1 MMMVKTSGLTRLFG
15 ESVAVDHLDLEVAE
29 GEIFGL
35 LGPNGAGK
43 TTTVRMLAGLI
54 GISAGQASV
63 GGFDLADKSAAQN
76 VRRIVGILPEES
88 GLYGEL
94 TGAQTLDFF
103 GKLYGMTKAARA
115 ERAEML
121 LDRLGLFERRND
133 SASTL
138 SKGLKQRLALARAL
152 IHDPK
157 LVLLDEPTA
166 NLDPAAALVVRDFML
181 ELKAEGRT
189 VIVNTHRLEE
199 AEKICDRVGILRTK
213 LLKVGTPAQLRD
225 ELTED
230 HLRIEFLSVRK
241 KDLELLSSLGAR
253 VVRQD
258 ANLVDVRFD
267 EAPTQTSQPER
278 VADVVAALVKTD
290 ARIVGVT
297 QSSAS
302 LEEAYLAIVGA
313 SK

>member
-1 MMMVKTSGLTRLFG
+1 MMVETAGLTRLFG
-15 ESVAVDHLDLEVAE
+15 EAVAVDKLDLQIAE

-54 GISAGQASV
+54 GISAGNAKV
-63 GGFDLADKSAAQN
+63 AGIDLTDKSQVQN
-76 VRRIVGILPEES
+76 VRRVVGILPEES

-115 ERAEML
+115 ERTEML
-121 LDRLGLFERRND
+121 LNRLGLFERRNEV
-133 SASTL
+133 ASTL

-152 IHDPK
+152 IHDPR

-199 AEKICDRVGILRTK
+199 AEKVCDRVGILRTR
-213 LLKVGTPAQLRD
+213 LLKVGTPAALRE

-230 HLRIEFLSVRK
+230 RVMFEFERMHPADVEELHKLGVAITRQEASRVEVNLGNSSTSVA
-241 KDLELLSSLGAR
+241 DIVTALVTNGAR
-253 VVRQD
+253 ITGVV
-258 ANLVDVRFD
+258 
-267 EAPTQTSQPER
+267 EST
-278 VADVVAALVKTD
+278 
-290 ARIVGVT
+290 
-297 QSSAS
+297 AS
-302 LEEAYLAIVGA
+302 LEEAYLAIVGGA
-313 SK
+313 K

>member
-1 MMMVKTSGLTRLFG
+1 MMVKTVGLTRCFG
-15 ESVAVDHLDLEVAE
+15 EAIAVDNLNLEIAE

-54 GISAGQASV
+54 GISDGEAEVA
-63 GGFDLADKSAAQN
+63 GFDLADKSQLKSL
-76 VRRIVGILPEES
+76 RRVVGILPEES

-103 GKLYGMTKAARA
+103 GRLYGMTKSARSA
-115 ERAEML
+115 RTEML
-121 LDRLGLFERRND
+121 LTRLGLWDRRND
-133 SASTL
+133 AASTL

-152 IHDPK
+152 VHDPR

-199 AEKICDRVGILRTK
+199 AERVCDRVGILRTRM
-213 LLKVGTPAQLRD
+213 LVEGTPAQLREQLAEERVAFD
-225 ELTED
+225 FERMRE
-230 HLRIEFLSVRK
+230 R
-241 KDLELLSSLGAR
+241 DLEVLHEMGVVLS
-253 VVRQD
+253 RQD
-258 ANLVDVRFD
+258 ANRVEVRLG
-267 EAPTQTSQPER
+267 QTGPK
-278 VADVVAALVKTD
+278 VADLVAALVAEG
-290 ARIVGVT
+290 ARIVGVSDT
-297 QSSAS
+297 AAS
-302 LEEAYLAIVGA
+302 LEEAYLAIVGGA
-313 SK
+313 R

>member
-1 MMMVKTSGLTRLFG
+1 MMVETAGLTRLFG
-15 ESVAVDHLDLEVAE
+15 EAVAVDKLDLQIAE

-54 GISAGQASV
+54 GISAGNAKV
-63 GGFDLADKSAAQN
+63 AGIDLTDKSQVQN
-76 VRRIVGILPEES
+76 VRRVVGILPEES

-115 ERAEML
+115 ERTEML
-121 LDRLGLFERRND
+121 LNRLGLFERRNEV
-133 SASTL
+133 ASTL

-152 IHDPK
+152 IHDPR

-199 AEKICDRVGILRTK
+199 AEKVCDRVGILRTR
-213 LLKVGTPAQLRD
+213 LLKVGTPASLRE

-230 HLRIEFLSVRK
+230 RVMFEFERMHPADVEELHKLGVAITRQEASRVEVNLGNSSTSVA
-241 KDLELLSSLGAR
+241 DIVTALVTNGAR
-253 VVRQD
+253 ITGVV
-258 ANLVDVRFD
+258 
-267 EAPTQTSQPER
+267 EST
-278 VADVVAALVKTD
+278 
-290 ARIVGVT
+290 
-297 QSSAS
+297 AS
-302 LEEAYLAIVGA
+302 LEEAYLAIVGGA
-313 SK
+313 K

>member
-1 MMMVKTSGLTRLFG
+1 MMIKTSGLTRLFG
-15 ESVAVDHLDLEVAE
+15 DFVAVDHLDLQIAE

-43 TTTVRMLAGLI
+43 PTTVRMLAGLI
-54 GISAGQASV
+54 GITSGEASV
-63 GGFDLADKSAAQN
+63 AGFDLTDKSQVQN
-76 VRRIVGILPEES
+76 VRRVVGILPEES

-115 ERAEML
+115 ERTEML
-121 LDRLGLFERRND
+121 LNRLGLFDRRND
-133 SASTL
+133 VASTL

-152 IHDPK
+152 IHDPR

-181 ELKAEGRT
+181 DLKAEGRT

-199 AEKICDRVGILRTK
+199 AEKLCDRVGILRTR
-213 LLKVGTPAQLRD
+213 LLKEGTPAGLRE

-230 HLRIEFLSVRK
+230 RVTFEFEKVRKSDLEVLAGLGLSVTSHEAHRV
-241 KDLELLSSLGAR
+241 EVSINGAM
-253 VVRQD
+253 VG
-258 ANLVDVRFD
+258 
-267 EAPTQTSQPER
+267 
-278 VADVVAALVKTD
+278 VADIVNALVRAE
-290 ARIVGVT
+290 ARITGVAGST
-297 QSSAS
+297 AS
-302 LEEAYLAIVGA
+302 LEEAYLAIVGDG
-313 SK
+313 K

>member
-1 MMMVKTSGLTRLFG
+1 MMVETAGLTRLFG
-15 ESVAVDHLDLEVAE
+15 EAVAVDKLDLQIAE

-54 GISAGQASV
+54 GISAGNAKV
-63 GGFDLADKSAAQN
+63 AGIDLTDKSQVQN
-76 VRRIVGILPEES
+76 VRRVVGILPEES

-115 ERAEML
+115 ERTEML
-121 LDRLGLFERRND
+121 LNRLGLFERRNEV
-133 SASTL
+133 ASTL

-152 IHDPK
+152 IHDPR

-181 ELKAEGRT
+181 ELKTEGRT

-199 AEKICDRVGILRTK
+199 AEKVCDRVGILRTR
-213 LLKVGTPAQLRD
+213 LLKVGTPAALRE

-230 HLRIEFLSVRK
+230 RVMFEFERMHPADVEELHKLGVAITRQEASRVEVNLGNSSTSVA
-241 KDLELLSSLGAR
+241 DIVTALVTNGAR
-253 VVRQD
+253 ITGVV
-258 ANLVDVRFD
+258 
-267 EAPTQTSQPER
+267 EST
-278 VADVVAALVKTD
+278 
-290 ARIVGVT
+290 
-297 QSSAS
+297 AS
-302 LEEAYLAIVGA
+302 LEEAYLAIVEGA
-313 SK
+313 K